1 MQCFLNMAAFIYIF
15 SCVCNIWDLSSW
27 SHKESDMTERL
38 NRTEEEGMGSIS
50 GPGTKI
56 PNVANTAK
64 YINKCS
70 HIQEALH

>member
-1 MQCFLNMAAFIYIF
+1 
-15 SCVCNIWDLSSW
+15 
-27 SHKESDMTERL
+27 MTERL

>member
-1 MQCFLNMAAFIYIF
+1 MNSGFGDGQGGL
-15 SCVCNIWDLSSW
+15 VCCDSW
-27 SHKESDMTERL
+27 GGKESDMTERL